1 MENRKKIAIGAV
13 VVVLC
18 LVVYLVFLLVHIR
31 EDNAKALDE
40 KLRRPAVLFH
50 GVFNTAKDL
59 SDQTNATPGHDIC
72 IFFSNEN
79 QSYDEKHLT
88 FANEKKGTSE
98 NFNYYYINR
107 PYDSQY
113 DEATG
118 FRTTMYLCKYDGK
131 GSLILLDGNNEE
143 AGRITVT
150 AGEAD
155 FLGRRDLSYTWIWDG
170 KETPIYKRGNTPYGQ
185 GTKYLQSKYYSRK
198 FLTVEADS

>member
-1 MENRKKIAIGAV
+1 MKSRKKTVISAII
-13 VVVLC
+13 VVLC
-18 LVVYLVFLLVHIR
+18 FIVALVFLLIR
-31 EDNAKALDE
+31 IRGDNEKALDE
-40 KLRRPAVLFH
+40 KLHRPAVLFH

-59 SDQTNATPGHDIC
+59 KADGTSGHDIC
-72 IFFSNEN
+72 IFFRNEN
-79 QSYDEKHLT
+79 LDYDEKNLI
-88 FANEKKGTSE
+88 FANEKKGTFE
-98 NFNYYYINR
+98 GFNYYYINL

-118 FRTTMYLCKYDGK
+118 FRTTMFLCKYDGK

-155 FLGRRDLSYTWIWDG
+155 FFGKRPLSYTWIRDG
-170 KETPIYKRGNTPYGQ
+170 KKSPIYRRGDTPYGQ
-185 GTKYLQSKYYSRK
+185 GTSYLRSKYYSGK